1 MTRYQQISDLHV
13 LREYV
18 YAILCEYHQL
28 QVGAFQMTERMLVRG
43 GKPCGVYFCL
53 HGPRLLR
60 FSAIWETDR
69 NRILFYGAQGERFQK
84 TQLVEAP
91 ELEVP
96 ETETSALECAAA

>member
-1 MTRYQQISDLHV
+1 MVTRIQQIDSLHD

-18 YAILCEYHQL
+18 YETLCDHNQL
-28 QVGAFQMTERMLVRG
+28 QLGAFQMTERTLVRG

-53 HGPRLLR
+53 HGPRMLR

-69 NRILFYGAQGERFQK
+69 NQILFYGGGGERFQK

-91 ELEVP
+91 Q
-96 ETETSALECAAA
+96 LECAAA